1 MKAKSNQRLELGKR
15 YPGMYNNVKD
25 FRGEEG
31 RKNKESEIKGS
42 KN

>member
-15 YPGMYNNVKD
+15 YPGIYNKVED
-25 FRGEEG
+25 IRGEEG
-31 RKNKESEIKGS
+31 RKNKESEIKCS

>member
-1 MKAKSNQRLELGKR
+1 MKAKSNQKLELGKR
-15 YPGMYNNVKD
+15 YPGMYNKVED

-31 RKNKESEIKGS
+31 RKKKGSEIKGS